1 MPAHASVL
9 KAPSIHALRF
19 WHKLSDELRGGEGGG
34 GKQAAKMDYYGL
46 LQERRSEGTNEE
58 GGTEKEKGISVKV
71 VRMSGVRVALIII
84 YIIGIL
90 CRLLN

>member
-9 KAPSIHALRF
+9 KAPSIYALRF
-19 WHKLSDELRGGEGGG
+19 WHKLSDELRGG
-34 GKQAAKMDYYGL
+34 GKQAAKLDYYGL